1 MAATLGNVLNLYSIK
16 PPTHK
21 PVVLSAKGLTIL
33 LEPFDHLAPSPLFQS
48 PINAATNGKSSTKR
62 SARKN
67 KLSRRAQA
75 MLEANEGRLQYNAVR
90 RLAGTNSGTV
100 EDDEAAALWAEESSS
115 SGVKMS
121 DSFLQ
126 RLIRRIIEN
135 LQLQVQS
142 VNIEVRGSN
151 GSSVGLILQNLS
163 LVSTDDQGNPAFVAR
178 KIPSPNSTAAEFL
191 YKALHIAGFGLYCDE
206 PHQNKLHHSYI
217 VSPLSFKATLRQ
229 SDAMRCIEFPK
240 YLVSSNLSNCSILMT
255 KQQLELISQIIGTLK
270 SAKGLRS
277 LYPEYRPDV
286 PISRASA
293 KLWWIYAVKSVLRIT
308 RRRSCW
314 VDFLQAFQ
322 KRKIYISLYKRH
334 MYKATCSWL
343 NKPLT
348 HDEIKAL
355 TDIENDNSISVEGIM
370 AWRNMADAQVELER
384 KKRNSLAQ
392 KNQSANS
399 RIGSPAGV
407 RPSNRRVSLMGSIFG
422 STKAGNFNNSI
433 NTDLGL
439 DKDNTNQYNL
449 DDEPPFTLTPEEM
462 KELEAINLEQTS
474 DMMVSVDSKLCDLKF
489 GLASFKVDLILPH
502 SQLVSLTM
510 GAVTSSFAANADGSY
525 AFDFSLSSLQID
537 DKITVGSMFPSVA
550 RTMSVAPATKQ
561 NHSSSSINPTVMASS
576 RQAFQIMLDRARH
589 GDSHLVVRGAAI
601 ELVASPVFVVGISNF
616 FNVSPSLT
624 TNKNIGQIGESHSL
638 ELSLLPTNN
647 PYLQESVSGN
657 IDLFFDTNEGKS
669 YHFTSTSSLPLSHS
683 VSTILDENPNKGATL
698 VRISDNIS
706 KALAE
711 AWKNKKRTQRKW
723 TVDM

>member
-1 MAATLGNVLNLYSIK
+1 
-16 PPTHK
+16 
-21 PVVLSAKGLTIL
+21 
-33 LEPFDHLAPSPLFQS
+33 
-48 PINAATNGKSSTKR
+48 
-62 SARKN
+62 
-67 KLSRRAQA
+67 

-422 STKAGNFNNSI
+422 STKAGNYNNSI

-525 AFDFSLSSLQID
+525 AFDFS
-537 DKITVGSMFPSVA
+537 
-550 RTMSVAPATKQ
+550 
-561 NHSSSSINPTVMASS
+561 
-576 RQAFQIMLDRARH
+576 LDRARH

>member
-1 MAATLGNVLNLYSIK
+1 MI
-16 PPTHK
+16 
-21 PVVLSAKGLTIL
+21 LSAKGLTIL

-48 PINAATNGKSSTKR
+48 PTSNGGKSGTKR

-75 MLEANEGRLQYNAVR
+75 MMEANEGRLQYNAVR
-90 RLAGTNSGTV
+90 RLAGTNSGAA
-100 EDDEAAALWAEESSS
+100 EDDDTAALWAEEASSS
-115 SGVKMS
+115 VKMS

-142 VNIEVRGSN
+142 VNIEVRGAD

-178 KIPSPNSTAAEFL
+178 KIPSVNSTNAEFL
-191 YKALHIAGFGLYCDE
+191 HKALHIAGFGLYCDE

-277 LYPEYRPDV
+277 LYPEYRPYV
-286 PISRASA
+286 SISRASA

-314 VDFLQAFQ
+314 VDFFHAFQ
-322 KRKIYISLYKRH
+322 KRKVYISLYKRH
-334 MYKATCSWL
+334 MYKASCPWL

-348 HDEIKAL
+348 PDESKAL

-384 KKRNSLAQ
+384 KKRDSLAL
-392 KNQSANS
+392 KNQSSNS
-399 RIGSPAGV
+399 RISSHAGV
-407 RPSNRRVSLMGSIFG
+407 RPSNRRVSLMGSLFG
-422 STKAGNFNNSI
+422 SAKAVNYGNSL
-433 NTDLGL
+433 NTDVAHMV
-439 DKDNTNQYNL
+439 DNNNQFDS

-510 GAVTSSFAANADGSY
+510 GAVTSSFSANADGSF
-525 AFDFSLSSLQID
+525 AFDFSLSSLQIE
-537 DKITVGSMFPSVA
+537 DKITVGSIFPSVV
-550 RTMSVAPATKQ
+550 RTMSVPSATQQ
-561 NHSSSSINPTVMASS
+561 NHSSTSINSAVAVCS
-576 RQAFQIMLDRARH
+576 RQAFQIMLDRARN
-589 GDSHLVVRGAAI
+589 GDSHLIVRGAAI
-601 ELVASPVFVVGISNF
+601 ELVASPVFVVGISSF
-616 FNVSPSLT
+616 FHVSSSST
-624 TNKNIGQIGESHSL
+624 TNKTLGIIGESHPL
-638 ELSLLPTNN
+638 ELSSLPSNN

-669 YHFTSTSSLPLSHS
+669 FHFAGTNSLPRSHP
-683 VSTILDENPNKGATL
+683 VSTNMDENPNKTAAF

-723 TVDM
+723 TIDMLVSVF